1 MTSIEKT
8 GRTVDEAITAALE
21 ELGVTRDQV
30 EVEVLEQEGRAL
42 FGILGHTQARV
53 RVTLKATPGVVAA
66 ALAQE
71 ILDAMPAN
79 AKAELTREDDEQA
92 LINLSGE
99 DLGMLIGK
107 HGNTL
112 AALQH
117 LVGLITARKTGVH
130 KRIVL
135 DAEGY
140 RERREEALRGMAKRA
155 ARRAIESGRE
165 VSLDP
170 LPANERRIVHIAL
183 AEDKRVTTTS
193 VGEDPFRRLIIAP
206 KGAAAGQRRRGA
218 REGREGTPPSSRRRG
233 AEARPQE
240 ERFYTEQDEI
250 PEEAAELEE
259 PEEGEGLPGEEAGEP
274 HEEER
279 STPDQ

>member
-1 MTSIEKT
+1 MTSIEKA

-53 RVTLKATPGVVAA
+53 RVTPKATPGMVAA

-79 AKAELTREDDEQA
+79 AKAELAREDDEQA

-170 LPANERRIVHIAL
+170 LPANERRIIHIAL

-206 KGAAAGQRRRGA
+206 KGAAAGQRRRGE
-218 REGREGTPPSSRRRG
+218 REGREGRPPASGGRRG

-259 PEEGEGLPGEEAGEP
+259 PEEGQGLPPEEAGEP
-274 HEEER
+274 EEE
-279 STPDQ
+279 